1 MGLFALAF
9 TSTGRYLSSVTLP
22 VYLLHPMSTILT
34 RMDTK
39 YNCIKHKYQLSL
51 SDCLLYLI
59 SVYLQSFSRNGS
71 ILITYVPKISFNG
84 PLFKFQKGS
93 NQKFSLFLHLDTCN
107 QPIQQALIWRNLV
120 LVIFNP
126 SKLGLFVSNIV
137 SIRDLR
143 TDLSESVRDFLNLVG
158 RGPVGYIDVGD
169 GCLRRNVLVTILR
182 CWWGFWPFRSPL
194 SSISEN

>member
-1 MGLFALAF
+1 
-9 TSTGRYLSSVTLP
+9 
-22 VYLLHPMSTILT
+22 MSTISTLDQMNT
-34 RMDTK
+34 W
-39 YNCIKHKYQLSL
+39 YICIKPKYQLSL

-59 SVYLQSFSRNGS
+59 SVYLQSFNRNGS

-93 NQKFSLFLHLDTCN
+93 NQKFSLFLHLNTCN

-137 SIRDLR
+137 SIRDPP
-143 TDLSESVRDFLNLVG
+143 THLSESIRDFQNLVCP
-158 RGPVGYIDVGD
+158 GPVQSEI
-169 GCLRRNVLVTILR
+169 CKFFSVLVRVGPRVLK
-182 CWWGFWPFRSPL
+182 FSRS
-194 SSISEN
+194 SSGPVPDF